1 MKKITL
7 DKSIN
12 GLLYLYIFSLYFFT
26 YVEGLFLISNGVL
39 LLFLLLFWFNHI
51 IKKEKIVFNKFL
63 GLSIVFLFFVL
74 ISVLVAVDMNI
85 AFGKLVTMIQIYIMM
100 FTMVNYFD
108 SKEKLY
114 NVIRAFAISGLLA
127 TVYLFSVSDFSN
139 IKRFGEEL
147 GNQNAIAVI
156 LTIAAVFS
164 LVIYNKEKKLWYLLF
179 WLLMVIMI
187 FLTGS
192 RKGFI
197 FILLGS
203 VITFYSSYNINL
215 KTILPVAL
223 LIFILLISFYYAIM
237 NIELFYNIL
246 GRRIEQMVEGAFG
259 EGTTDGS
266 FNTRMNMIKYGWDW
280 FKEKPLF
287 GYGINNYKVLY
298 SRIGFEETYSHNNV
312 IELLVSVGLIGTII
326 FYLSYLGVLVN
337 AFKIRKE
344 DRVLIL
350 AIVGI
355 IIGYL
360 IMSFGL
366 VFYDSK
372 HIAIII
378 SMASVIPILYKKSL
392 NRSVSIK
399 NIKGCENKN
408 VE

>member
-1 MKKITL
+1 
-7 DKSIN
+7 
-12 GLLYLYIFSLYFFT
+12 
-26 YVEGLFLISNGVL
+26 
-39 LLFLLLFWFNHI
+39 
-51 IKKEKIVFNKFL
+51 
-63 GLSIVFLFFVL
+63 
-74 ISVLVAVDMNI
+74 MNI

-147 GNQNAIAVI
+147 GNQNEIAII

-192 RKGFI
+192 RTGFI

-223 LIFILLISFYYAIM
+223 LIFILLISSYYAIM

-287 GYGINNYKVLY
+287 GYGINNYRVLY

-337 AFKIRKE
+337 VFKIRKE
-344 DRVLIL
+344 DRVL
-350 AIVGI
+350 
-355 IIGYL
+355 
-360 IMSFGL
+360 
-366 VFYDSK
+366 
-372 HIAIII
+372 
-378 SMASVIPILYKKSL
+378 
-392 NRSVSIK
+392 
-399 NIKGCENKN
+399 
-408 VE
+408 

>member
-7 DKSIN
+7 DKIIN

-26 YVEGLFLISNGVL
+26 YVEGLFLISNGIL

-192 RKGFI
+192 RTGFI

-223 LIFILLISFYYAIM
+223 LIFILLISSYYAIM

-287 GYGINNYKVLY
+287 GYGINNYRVLY
-298 SRIGFEETYSHNNV
+298 SRIGFEGTYSHNNV

-337 AFKIRKE
+337 VFKIRKE

-350 AIVGI
+350 AIVSI

-366 VFYDSK
+366 VFYSSK
-372 HIAIII
+372 HIAVII

>member
-7 DKSIN
+7 DKIIN

-26 YVEGLFLISNGVL
+26 YVEGLFLISNGIL

-147 GNQNAIAVI
+147 GNQNAIARI

-192 RKGFI
+192 RTGFI

-223 LIFILLISFYYAIM
+223 LIFILLISSYYAIM

-287 GYGINNYKVLY
+287 GYGIDNYRVLY
-298 SRIGFEETYSHNNV
+298 SRIGFEGTYSHNNV

-337 AFKIRKE
+337 VFKIRKE

-350 AIVGI
+350 AIVSI

-360 IMSFGL
+360 IMSFGS
-366 VFYDSK
+366 VFYSSK

-378 SMASVIPILYKKSL
+378 SMASVVP
-392 NRSVSIK
+392 SIK
-399 NIKGCENKN
+399 MRSNIK
-408 VE
+408 